1 MLLVSTNFLIQW
13 DAHVVWKEME
23 AFQVLSFPLVLT
35 DVKSVNRSCS
45 PALSVVTGWYVLVS
59 WSIPSVFLFL
69 FFFFLTW
76 IPKLKNRKKTI
87 SILLLFGLLHMGGLS
102 LALSCCVEDTPWPPC
117 FPRRVGEPGPVA
129 DGGALVLP
137 LLLQWREASI
147 SHPLQ
152 GVPCVLENS
161 SYIRWMQ
168 TWVIR
173 RSIFLPPSQI
183 FY

>member
-1 MLLVSTNFLIQW
+1 MRCTCGVERNGSI
-13 DAHVVWKEME
+13 
-23 AFQVLSFPLVLT
+23 S
-35 DVKSVNRSCS
+35 
-45 PALSVVTGWYVLVS
+45 SVVFSLSAHRRKKCEQILQPCTQCSNWLICFSFLVH
-59 WSIPSVFLFL
+59 PKCLFVFVCFVL
-69 FFFFLTW
+69 FFS
-76 IPKLKNRKKTI
+76 KHESQSLKTRKNPI
-87 SILLLFGLLHMGGLS
+87 SIVLLFGLLHMGGLS

-117 FPRRVGEPGPVA
+117 FLRRVGEPGPVA

-137 LLLQWREASI
+137 LLLQGREASI

-168 TWVIR
+168 TRVIR